1 MHFQL
6 NVLQD
11 LLIVWQVEDSALMAC
26 NEYAD
31 ISGKWFMDPSIDKT
45 ITAKKLDEK
54 TQSEI
59 VQN

>member
-1 MHFQL
+1 
-6 NVLQD
+6 VL
-11 LLIVWQVEDSALMAC
+11 QVEDSVLMAC
-26 NEYAD
+26 EEYED